1 MKLFAKKFVVVL
13 LTMGMTLS
21 LATGCSNGE
30 KGPKPQESNAP
41 AASEK
46 AESKETSDKTTA
58 PVEFSISYSDNAT
71 LPFDPNWLV
80 IKEMENSVNAKINWE
95 VIPISDYSEKMQIA
109 LNSGKAPDVI
119 GYADASR
126 GPYATF
132 GLNGALV
139 PMNKYE
145 EWTPNFVKM
154 RDQLGLQ
161 EDVKQAALMDGNLYY
176 LPSLYDE
183 PFYDCGPIIRMDLL
197 KKYNLEV
204 PKTYDDMYK
213 VLKVFK
219 EKNPDSYPVTM
230 LVEPRV
236 LFRMTTEAFGIDVGK
251 NSSTGAYVLSY
262 DREKKEYFPGM
273 ISDKYKE
280 YLKYWNKLYKEG
292 LLDPEFKNT
301 GDSFTTKL
309 ATGKS
314 MVTWA
319 YYDQIGGL
327 EGNSTIDGLDFQMI
341 EPLKGPAGAYNQN
354 KSKLGVGIAI
364 PATTAKRPDFEQIV
378 RAVDEM
384 FYGEKTSE
392 IASIGKEGVTYT
404 KEGDKIKYMDE
415 FVNSPDGVYKSMQLK
430 HGCGADPIQKVW
442 KIDNELTKYD
452 EYYSEINKKVAEM
465 GGILPVPPLPKMDD
479 AKAEEASLIQAPL
492 IDMFEVWTN
501 DFMTGQKDLDK
512 DWDTYVAEAK
522 TKNIDKLVE
531 IYNEGLAK

>member
-21 LATGCSNGE
+21 LATGCSGGNKEAKKEDAGA
-30 KGPKPQESNAP
+30 GTP
-41 AASEK
+41 AASAKSTDAEK
-46 AESKETSDKTTA
+46 
-58 PVEFSISYSDNAT
+58 PVEFTISYSDNAT

-80 IKEMENSVNAKINWE
+80 VKEMEGSVNAKINWE
-95 VIPISDYSEKMQIA
+95 VIPISDYFEKMKIA

-119 GYADASR
+119 GYADASN
-126 GPYATF
+126 GAYATF

-139 PMNKYE
+139 PMNKHE
-145 EWTPNFVKM
+145 DWTPNFVKM
-154 RDQLGLQ
+154 RDKLGLQ

-176 LPSLYDE
+176 LPSLYDK

-236 LFRMTTEAFGIDVGK
+236 LFRMTTEAFGVDVGK

-262 DREKKEYFPGM
+262 DREKKEYFPAM

-327 EGNSTIDGLDFQMI
+327 EGNSTIEGLDFQMV
-341 EPLKGPAGAYNQN
+341 EPLQGPAGAFNQN
-354 KSKLGVGIAI
+354 KSRLGVGIAF

-378 RAVDEM
+378 RAADEM
-384 FYGEKTSE
+384 FYGEHTSE
-392 IASIGKEGVTYT
+392 VASIGKEGVTYT
-404 KEGDKIKYMDE
+404 KDGDKIKYVDE
-415 FVNSPDGVYKSMQLK
+415 FANSPDGIYKSMQLK

-452 EYYSEINKKVAEM
+452 DYYKQINEKVAEM
-465 GGILPVPPLPKMDD
+465 GGILPVPPLPKLDD
-479 AKAEEASLIQAPL
+479 VKAEEASLLQAPL
-492 IDMFEVWTN
+492 VDMFEVWTN
-501 DFMTGQKDLDK
+501 DFITGQKDLDK
-512 DWDTYVAEAK
+512 DWETYVSEAK
-522 TKNIDKLVE
+522 TKDIEKLAE
-531 IYNEGLAK
+531 IYNSGLTK